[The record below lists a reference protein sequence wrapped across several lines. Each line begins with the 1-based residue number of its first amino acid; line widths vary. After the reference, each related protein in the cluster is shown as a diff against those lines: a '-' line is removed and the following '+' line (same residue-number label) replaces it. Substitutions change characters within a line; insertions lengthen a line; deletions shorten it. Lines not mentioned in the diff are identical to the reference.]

1 MFEVIHASGFATIQD
16 LGRSG
21 WQRFGVPLSGPM
33 DAFAFQA
40 ANLLVGNSLNMAA
53 LEIGGGEIEL
63 QTNQDCVIATAGAGY
78 SQSVY
83 KWEFPLWDSCLV
95 RAGWTIRLKKSSLPQ
110 KTTGGGMWAYLAVAG
125 GFDVTP
131 ILNSR
136 STYLR
141 GHFGGFEGR
150 LLQAGDL
157 LKVGITKF
165 PLGDLS
171 GRTLIEKVRPAYIE
185 SPIIEVIPGPQ
196 AKSFTDESME
206 TFLSSLY
213 RVRAVSDRMG
223 YRLEGAT
230 LSHLRGTDL
239 ISEGMTIGSI
249 QVHADGQP
257 IVMMADCGTTGGYPK
272 IASVIRTDLSLLAQ
286 CRPGKDSVRFQ
297 TTTVEAAQEKYR
309 MMMEKMKDGIADS

>member
-1 MFEVIHASGFATIQD
+1 
-16 LGRSG
+16 
-21 WQRFGVPLSGPM
+21 M

-63 QTNQDCVIATAGAGY
+63 QTNQDCVIATAGTGY
-78 SQSVY
+78 SLSVY

-95 RAGWTIRLKKSSLPQ
+95 RAGWTIRLKMSSLPL

-125 GFDVTP
+125 GFDVLP

-141 GHFGGFEGR
+141 GHFGGIEGR
-150 LLQAGDL
+150 LLQAGDP

-171 GRTLIEKVRPAYIE
+171 GRTLIEDARPTCGE
-185 SPIIEVIPGPQ
+185 SPTIEVIPGPQ
-196 AKSFTDESME
+196 AKSFTEENME
-206 TFLSSLY
+206 IFLSSTY
-213 RVRAVSDRMG
+213 RVSATSDRMG
-223 YRLEGAT
+223 YRLEGAA
-230 LSHLRGTDL
+230 LSHLQETDL

-249 QVHADGQP
+249 QVPADGQP

-297 TTTVEAAQEKYR
+297 TTTVEAAQQKYR
-309 MMMEKMKDGIADS
+309 MMMGKMKNGIVDS